1 MIIGLTGSYAA
12 GKDTLGEYLVS
23 KGFAHHSLSD
33 LIRVE
38 LKSRGLQE
46 TRESLI
52 KVGTEVRQKYGSG
65 EWARRAIEAI
75 NGNHERNSVVTSI
88 RNPEEVVELKKH
100 GEFHLWFVDAPD
112 QLRYERMQ
120 ARRRPGDPETFE
132 DFLAKEK
139 IENSADP
146 AAQQLQKVAEMADVE
161 IINDKDF
168 ESLYRTVD
176 ELLLE
181 QSHGLNKEAE

>member
-12 GKDTLGEYLVS
+12 GKDTVGEYLVS
-23 KGFAHHSLSD
+23 KGFIHHSLSD
-33 LIRVE
+33 LIREE
-38 LKSRGLQE
+38 LKTRGISE

-52 KVGTEVRQKYGSG
+52 RLGTEVRQKSGSG

-112 QLRYERMQ
+112 RLRYERMQ
-120 ARRRPGDPETFE
+120 VRQRQGDTASFE

-146 AAQQLQKVAEMADVE
+146 AAQQLQKVADLADVE
-161 IINDKDF
+161 IINDKNF
-168 ESLYRTVD
+168 ESLYSTVD

-181 QSHGLNKEAE
+181 QSHGLNKEAV